1 MIQGK
6 MFILYLKCLRS
17 REDKR
22 ELSWFKASLLLMS
35 FVFSFLTKLS
45 AAILFFF
52 HAEITE
58 KKKHKTLQNTA
69 NTHFAEPK
77 YNPADN
83 ICIFYITFA
92 LIFSSASGL
101 DTPVELKLK
110 LIPMLQHMHHDASLA
125 SSSRELLQHLV
136 NSYPSTPM
144 VIVSLHTFTQL
155 AASSLID
162 IPKQVDPTCS
172 HTAMPPFFRFVVV
185 NL

>member
-58 KKKHKTLQNTA
+58 KKKHKRLQI
-69 NTHFAEPK
+69 
-77 YNPADN
+77 YILLNPN
-83 ICIFYITFA
+83 ITQQIT
-92 LIFSSASGL
+92 SAS
-101 DTPVELKLK
+101 
-110 LIPMLQHMHHDASLA
+110 
-125 SSSRELLQHLV
+125 
-136 NSYPSTPM
+136 
-144 VIVSLHTFTQL
+144 FT
-155 AASSLID
+155 
-162 IPKQVDPTCS
+162 
-172 HTAMPPFFRFVVV
+172 
-185 NL
+185 